1 MSHQSRSPSH
11 RILVVPLYGRVNEF
25 STIEEALEFL
35 NAHSTHE
42 GSNEF
47 LKYEILVEFSD
58 GDRMDAFFNTKQK
71 VREFL
76 SFVSTQ

>member
-1 MSHQSRSPSH
+1 MNHQSQLPLH
-11 RILVVPLYGRVNEF
+11 RILVVPLSGRVNEF
-25 STIEEALEFL
+25 SIVEEALKFL
-35 NAHSTHE
+35 DAHSIHE
-42 GSNEF
+42 GSDEF
-47 LKYEILVEFSD
+47 LKYEILVEFSN